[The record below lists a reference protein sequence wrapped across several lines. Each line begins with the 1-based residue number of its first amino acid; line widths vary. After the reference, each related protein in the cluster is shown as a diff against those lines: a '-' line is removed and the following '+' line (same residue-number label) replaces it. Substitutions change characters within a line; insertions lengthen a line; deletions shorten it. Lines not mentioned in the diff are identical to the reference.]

1 MDSKP
6 LSLNQILYT
15 FPFVLLNRVSFSGVV
30 FVLAS
35 LLKFLL
41 WIRQLSFQQFETFLC
56 SCLTRLLFCNFCI
69 FRQNSMLA
77 KESLLSSPLPLI
89 NFRVFFQ
96 GKRHFRYEIRNFKAA
111 ATGGVPVYFSTR
123 VNISLQLSIY
133 QVRFESER
141 FVFTLLQHFF
151 PFHKLQTL
159 FIHRQILI
167 HLRHCDHD
175 QQKTSV
181 FFQSLLQLYF
191 TEFSN
196 PPVYYDLPP
205 VYSWPMSFS
214 QARLP
219 IRKKHHCSLDF
230 CADAPVNA
238 IFHLEIIFK

>member
-1 MDSKP
+1 MAKKFLFPPSP
-6 LSLNQILYT
+6 LPLLLSLEDST
-15 FPFVLLNRVSFSGVV
+15 PPPP
-30 FVLAS
+30 
-35 LLKFLL
+35 
-41 WIRQLSFQQFETFLC
+41 
-56 SCLTRLLFCNFCI
+56 
-69 FRQNSMLA
+69 
-77 KESLLSSPLPLI
+77 LLSSPLPLI

-175 QQKTSV
+175 QQKTSA
-181 FFQSLLQLYF
+181 FFPI
-191 TEFSN
+191 T
-196 PPVYYDLPP
+196 PP
-205 VYSWPMSFS
+205 
-214 QARLP
+214 
-219 IRKKHHCSLDF
+219 I
-230 CADAPVNA
+230 
-238 IFHLEIIFK
+238 IFH